1 MYEIIKILYY
11 FERKKKTLTSIF
23 LMITLLPLVY
33 KKFFPL
39 GSPPNT
45 RGCPL
50 WVLGNAANIY
60 SVNDIFKLKR
70 NGEIK
75 ISLLTNKSTR
85 VFSK

>member
-1 MYEIIKILYY
+1 
-11 FERKKKTLTSIF
+11 
-23 LMITLLPLVY
+23 MITLLPLVY

-60 SVNDIFKLKR
+60 SVNYMFKVK
-70 NGEIK
+70 K
-75 ISLLTNKSTR
+75 DMMSLLTNK
-85 VFSK
+85 V